1 MFVTTCSPL
10 GLLLAVLLAI
20 LPVTTVAQSCA
31 LALDIVPTLSTWNVT
46 TRVESNTDTFVVG
59 TPGATDIGVQG
70 RIFVLTEGVCPTTVA
85 TALNVLEGAKF
96 SGLDPTEMISIRMW
110 PPSIQST
117 IEDVGRIDLRSI
129 EWALS
134 SEELADVAME
144 DKSAGEV
151 MLQVCASCF
160 RSVSAAFQFVYRH
173 RTLTVCIHSPS

>member
-1 MFVTTCSPL
+1 M
-10 GLLLAVLLAI
+10 
-20 LPVTTVAQSCA
+20 
-31 LALDIVPTLSTWNVT
+31 
-46 TRVESNTDTFVVG
+46 VG